1 MTVDVKLSGKP
12 FKCSDEEAFSL
23 CALLRESGY
32 TVVIWTPEETKG
44 VKDLSG
50 LDDVITEFGNE
61 AISDARTDPSFA
73 CGKAGTEPCK
83 TCKDIWCSAFEGTNM
98 EESK

>member
-50 LDDVITEFGNE
+50 NE